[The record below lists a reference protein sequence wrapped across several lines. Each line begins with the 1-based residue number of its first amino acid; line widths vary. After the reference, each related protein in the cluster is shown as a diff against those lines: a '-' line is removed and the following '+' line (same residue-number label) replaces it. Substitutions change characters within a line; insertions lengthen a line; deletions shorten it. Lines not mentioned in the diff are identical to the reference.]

1 MSTDIKLCKAQI
13 SKIIQS
19 GRSFSSWLG
28 NLGTKVV
35 TSIAI
40 PLARENLPRLVSN
53 LTSNATNNSERK
65 ISRKGAVKAGKKLAS
80 FISNGDVNDI
90 IKIIMTL
97 EDSGVLIDGFTEPV
111 KHEIKNKKTDFL
123 ELC

>member
-40 PLARENLPRLVSN
+40 PLARENLPGLVSN
-53 LTSNATNNSERK
+53 LTSNATNKSERK
-65 ISRKGAVKAGKKLAS
+65 
-80 FISNGDVNDI
+80 
-90 IKIIMTL
+90 
-97 EDSGVLIDGFTEPV
+97 
-111 KHEIKNKKTDFL
+111 
-123 ELC
+123 